1 MTQDACLF
9 HDNLAVYESFG
20 GIVLAPEEGANIAAA
35 LGPTKNAAILQNHGL
50 LTLGKESVSEAV
62 YVFQVLE
69 RMCKVQLLVE
79 AAAANGLE
87 KKIID
92 DDVSLAFSPSFID
105 LRYVQPLDVA
115 RALEDEKRILSSA
128 ARAARAARPLH
139 SNPR

>member
-105 LRYVQPLDVA
+105 LGYVQPLDVA